1 MALQQ
6 YNGPAGDFMYDE
18 TQFRISENSGLL
30 QYIGDSTD
38 GRFINIPEGIT
49 VIDGMFRDNK
59 SLTVPPKI
67 PYGVMSM
74 NDTFSGCENLR
85 SYPDIPSSVNSMHH
99 AFSRISMH
107 DIQVIQDPTEQ
118 YIMNEMQQSFDEI
131 EAKYQQTVMS
141 VENSYFGKTYDQPED
156 IAKAREKSAKKIT
169 KAQLKADIAI
179 CRANLAG
186 LEKMQTNIAY
196 KITEEVKHGAPVDY
210 MRNAF
215 FHHQNQIA
223 AIKSELGILEDELR
237 LRNPTVS
244 DLVKT
249 NAIKAK
255 EWIVSA
261 GQRAVEK
268 MVDKLKSIRESAQ
281 KVKGNIYRST
291 ELAAEKF
298 ELKLAEMD
306 YKKNQKD
313 LQRTAKIY
321 NKVMPAV
328 CKVSLNMNNLGE
340 SLRGFRENMKGQN
353 YQVQPGLSERGKKLV
368 ESMYKNMENKMLHT
382 LQSQSYMESQKL
394 FVDNI
399 QYNLSSEER
408 RQSISFLR
416 DVQDMAKDI
425 KEQSAAALDETIA
438 HYEKI
443 GAAAEKGDTAI
454 YEQDMSAEDISN
466 NYPIAVRSAMQM
478 GMTSEQIQ
486 QSEMAVPANKSQNPA
501 DFIQGY
507 LFNETATAKEEISQ
521 DDFAAKVEEVMD
533 SIKDSSNDR
542 VDELV
547 ARAQAQGVHV
557 KEDHAEVLSAS
568 SSSRKNYMNT
578 EVGRKAQE
586 QAQAMKDSSK
596 TTEYTQ
602 NVGRE

>member
-578 EVGRKAQE
+578 EVGRKAQA

>member
-6 YNGPAGDFMYDE
+6 YNGTAGNFMYDD

-30 QYIGDSTD
+30 QYIGDATD

-306 YKKNQKD
+306 YKQNQKD

-443 GAAAEKGDTAI
+443 GAAAEKGDTVV

-486 QSEMAVPANKSQNPA
+486 QSEVNAPVNKSQNPA

-521 DDFAAKVEEVMD
+521 DEFAAKVEEVMD

>member
-6 YNGPAGDFMYDE
+6 YNGPAGDFMYDD

-443 GAAAEKGDTAI
+443 GAAAEKGDTAV

-466 NYPIAVRSAMQM
+466 NYPVAVRSAMQM

-486 QSEMAVPANKSQNPA
+486 QSEVNTPVNKSQNPA

-521 DDFAAKVEEVMD
+521 DEFAAKVEEVMN